1 MCMHVTRTCAGWLQQ
16 RSAGSAKN
24 IIHRDSTRLDS
35 TRLDSISSR
44 LANLKAGPDL
54 PSACPSNPS
63 VNVNGGMEASVV

>member
-24 IIHRDSTRLDS
+24 IIHRDS